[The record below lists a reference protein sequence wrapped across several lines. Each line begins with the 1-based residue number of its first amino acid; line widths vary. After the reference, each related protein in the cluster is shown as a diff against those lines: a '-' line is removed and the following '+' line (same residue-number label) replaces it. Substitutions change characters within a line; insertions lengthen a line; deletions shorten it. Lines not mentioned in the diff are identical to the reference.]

1 MEWIRLIGFCLLAAV
16 MVMLLRQVNS
26 AMAGLLSAAFG
37 VLVLSLVLPQIKQYI
52 DAIQAF
58 LVSLELEGRYYAI
71 MLKAMGVVLVTQM
84 AVQVCID
91 LDAPTVARRAE
102 LCGRA
107 ALLGV
112 AVPVFMELTEL
123 AVGALR

>member
-112 AVPVFMELTEL
+112 PCRFLWN
-123 AVGALR
+123 